1 MTDVPDA
8 HRRDPRQRRP
18 DPARSGPPTRAGAG
32 GPAPRRP
39 ATGPHPVPA
48 GGPAAPSPTQSPR
61 KSDLK
66 VRVLTGIPLAAVVIG
81 LAVVGSGALLGVVMV
96 VVLIAQGEFYLAL
109 TKSGYRPATA
119 LGLVAGGALLLG
131 TYRRGMLAAPLVLFL
146 TVALSVVWH
155 AWGRDRGEALADLA
169 VTLVGVAYIPLLA
182 SFAAAA
188 LARPDGRAIVL
199 ATIGAAAG
207 YDIFAYAGGRT
218 WGRHKLAPAIS
229 PGKTREG
236 ALVATGAVVVLVGLV
251 APLVGPWNIGEAAL
265 LGLLVCV
272 AAPMGDLF
280 ESVLKRDLGIK
291 DMGSIL
297 PGHGGILDRIDA
309 ILFCVPVSFL
319 TLRLFGI

>member
-1 MTDVPDA
+1 MTDMPDA
-8 HRRDPRQRRP
+8 QRRNP
-18 DPARSGPPTRAGAG
+18 RSGPSAAAPRGGAV
-32 GPAPRRP
+32 PAPKK
-39 ATGPHPVPA
+39 
-48 GGPAAPSPTQSPR
+48 

-66 VRVLTGIPLAAVVIG
+66 LRLLTGIPLAAAVIG
-81 LAVVGSGALLGVVMV
+81 LALVGSGALLGVLIV
-96 VVLIAQGEFYLAL
+96 VVLVAQGEFYQAL

-131 TYRRGMLAAPLVLFL
+131 TYRRGMPAAPLVMFL
-146 TVALSVVWH
+146 TVALAVVWH

-188 LARPDGRAIVL
+188 LARHDGRQIVL
-199 ATIGAAAG
+199 ATIGAAAA

-236 ALVATGAVVVLVGLV
+236 ALVATAAVVVLVGLI

-309 ILFCVPVSFL
+309 ILFCVPVSYL